1 MTTFSL
7 YPPNILRLVEVSKE
21 RDTNEFGGN
30 SMCFIL
36 YLTDFLAVTNFLHHS
51 QTFNLAKV

>member
-1 MTTFSL
+1 M
-7 YPPNILRLVEVSKE
+7 LRLVEVSRE

-36 YLTDFLAVTNFLHHS
+36 YLTDVLTVTNFLHHP
-51 QTFNLAKV
+51 QTFNSAKL

>member
-1 MTTFSL
+1 M
-7 YPPNILRLVEVSKE
+7 LRLVEVSRE